1 MSRHCV
7 EFVLSQTAAIL
18 SIVLKMLGPEALCF
32 VKHKN
37 QTPVCNCSISKF
49 KLGRFKG
56 KDEDTTLSERQGALN
71 QMSFF
76 QYVAALLLQ
85 QI

>member
-32 VKHKN
+32 VTHKK
-37 QTPVCNCSISKF
+37 QTSNLSATVRFQN
-49 KLGRFKG
+49 LNWDVFKG
-56 KDEDTTLSERQGALN
+56 KDEDTTLSGRQGALN

-76 QYVAALLLQ
+76 
-85 QI
+85 

>member
-18 SIVLKMLGPEALCF
+18 SIVLKMLVLSRIKS
-32 VKHKN
+32 KHLSA
-37 QTPVCNCSISKF
+37 TV
-49 KLGRFKG
+49 RFQNLNWDVFTG